1 MITST
6 YFRRY
11 TMTYIKVNNILYPA
25 EIGGRIGDYEWDR
38 RDTKSITLNM
48 TYADVLALMPDNTPW
63 SIVQKDTVQ
72 KLSEDG
78 QPMIDSSGNP
88 VMEEVTSE
96 FDNSEYSMSGVIRDN
111 RDGTVTIK
119 MGKPTEIETVT
130 ANAISASDLDNAY
143 REGVNSI

>member
-1 MITST
+1 
-6 YFRRY
+6 
-11 TMTYIKVNNILYPA
+11 MTYIKVNNTLYPS
-25 EIGGRIGDYEWDR
+25 EIDGRIADYEWDR

-48 TYADVLALMPDNTPW
+48 TYAEVLALLPDNTAW

-72 KLSEDG
+72 KIGEDG
-78 QPMIDSSGNP
+78 QPMVDDSGNP
-88 VMEEVTSE
+88 ITEEVTTE

-130 ANAISASDLDNAY
+130 ANAISASDLENAY